1 MIKISGI
8 FAPIVT
14 PFNDDETIA
23 YDKLESNLLKWAEKG
38 LSGVVMPGSNSES
51 AYLTGEERIEIW
63 KVCANVLKGTETCF
77 LAGTGAETTSE
88 TVRWSRISGEIGA
101 VATLVL
107 PPYFYKPQMTHD
119 VLIHHFETI
128 ADNSPIPILIYNVPV
143 FTGVDFALSTLEI
156 LADHPNIIGI
166 KDSSAN
172 LVKIALLRASR
183 PDFLIFSGTAGA
195 LLPFL
200 SLGAVGGI
208 MALANFAVEP
218 LQTLQTAFLD
228 GQIEEARKT
237 QLALSHINSAVTARF
252 GVSGLKY
259 AMDQTGYFGGP
270 TRKPLLPLN
279 KAGRAEIDRLL
290 KPLALN

>member
-1 MIKISGI
+1 M
-8 FAPIVT
+8 
-14 PFNDDETIA
+14 
-23 YDKLESNLLKWAEKG
+23 
-38 LSGVVMPGSNSES
+38 
-51 AYLTGEERIEIW
+51 
-63 KVCANVLKGTETCF
+63 
-77 LAGTGAETTSE
+77 
-88 TVRWSRISGEIGA
+88 
-101 VATLVL
+101 
-107 PPYFYKPQMTHD
+107 
-119 VLIHHFETI
+119 
-128 ADNSPIPILIYNVPV
+128 
-143 FTGVDFALSTLEI
+143 
-156 LADHPNIIGI
+156 

-172 LVKIALLRASR
+172 LVKMALLRASR
-183 PDFLIFSGTAGA
+183 PDFLILSGTAGA

-208 MALANFAVEP
+208 MALANFAVGP
-218 LQTLQTAFLD
+218 LHTLRKAFLE

-237 QLALSHINSAVTARF
+237 QLSLAHINHAVTARF